1 MTVPCYICDKTFVIC
16 SSEPAEGN
24 LKNLNTRGAVSM
36 YALKEIGKYSSLLY
50 QALRSSTEW
59 STYRKNLFQ
68 ELVKVGYDS
77 VPIIVLVGIFT
88 GSVMTLQSA
97 YQLESAFI
105 PLSTIG
111 AIVSESILIELAAVI
126 SGLVLAGKVGAR
138 VATELG
144 NMRVSEQIDALESMG
159 FNSVSFLVVPRVL
172 AGILMFPVLY
182 IVASIF
188 GVGGGLAAGYFSG
201 AVPPADFLHG
211 ARMYFYPWNIVFGF
225 VKSFVFGFIITSI
238 ACYKGYF
245 ATGGAEGVGKST
257 TNATVL
263 GCIYILLADFILAVL
278 LL

>member
-1 MTVPCYICDKTFVIC
+1 
-16 SSEPAEGN
+16 
-24 LKNLNTRGAVSM
+24 M
-36 YALKEIGKYSSLLY
+36 YALKELGKYSTLLY
-50 QALRSSTEW
+50 QALRSSTEF

-77 VPIIVLVGIFT
+77 VPIIVLTGIFT

-126 SGLVLAGKVGAR
+126 SSLVLAGKVGAR

-144 NMRVSEQIDALESMG
+144 TMRVSEQIDALESMG

-172 AGILMFPVLY
+172 AGIFMFPVLY

-188 GVGGGLAAGYFSG
+188 GLGGGIAAGFFSG
-201 AVPPADFLHG
+201 SVPPADFLQG
-211 ARMYFYPWNIVFGF
+211 ARMFFYPWNVVFGF
-225 VKSFVFGFIITSI
+225 TKMFVFGFIITSVS
-238 ACYKGYF
+238 CYKGYF
-245 ATGGAEGVGKST
+245 ASGGAEGVGKCT

-263 GCIYILLADFILAVL
+263 SCILILLADFVLAAL

>member
-1 MTVPCYICDKTFVIC
+1 
-16 SSEPAEGN
+16 
-24 LKNLNTRGAVSM
+24 M
-36 YALKEIGKYSSLLY
+36 YAFNELGKYSSLLY
-50 QALRSSTEW
+50 QALRSSTEF
-59 STYRKNLFQ
+59 STYRQNLFQ

-77 VPIIVLVGIFT
+77 VPIIMLTGIFT

-126 SGLVLAGKVGAR
+126 SSLVLSGKVGAR

-144 NMRVSEQIDALESMG
+144 TMRVSEQIDALESMG
-159 FNSVSFLVVPRVL
+159 FNSVSFLVVPRVM

-182 IVASIF
+182 IVASIT
-188 GVGGGLAAGYFSG
+188 GLGGGIAAGLLSG
-201 AVPPADFLHG
+201 TVPPEEFLKG
-211 ARMYFYPWNIVFGF
+211 ARMYFYPWNVVFGF
-225 VKSFVFGFIITSI
+225 VKSFVFGFIITSVS
-238 ACYKGYF
+238 CYKGYF
-245 ATGGAEGVGKST
+245 ARGGAEGVGKST

-263 GCIYILLADFILAVL
+263 SCIYVLLADFVLAAL